1 MPIELEFI
9 DNPLVS
15 RTLTWLGNTN
25 SNSLGEFS
33 AFSMATY
40 YPTVSV
46 SMSNS
51 FEPEIA
57 GMT

>member
-1 MPIELEFI
+1 VPIELEFI

-15 RTLTWLGNTN
+15 RTLSRLGNTN
-25 SNSLGEFS
+25 SNSLRDLS

-51 FEPEIA
+51 FEPKIT